1 MCKDA
6 YIRSAA
12 ALVLGLAL
20 AAPLAASGDDQ
31 PKQETTV
38 MYLGKTPITG
48 DRNIFLTLQ
57 SIKVAL
63 KRPVSST
70 ASEADKVVCR
80 INKSMADALTY
91 LDCDTN
97 RRLTQQRDAAQ
108 MAYLQAVG
116 RAGKPASQAGFDANT
131 QMAQDSRVVFESLID
146 DQPNHRLHIPVN
158 EGALRK
164 LLDSL
169 PMPPDGQDTNPA
181 DAPADDGSDATPAPA
196 AATNHG

>member
-1 MCKDA
+1 MARDNT
-6 YIRSAA
+6 IRYAA
-12 ALVLGLAL
+12 ALVLGLML
-20 AAPLAASGDDQ
+20 AAPLAAAGDDQ

-63 KRPVSST
+63 KRPVSTT

-80 INKSMADALTY
+80 INKSMSDALTY

-108 MAYLQAVG
+108 LAYVQAVG

-131 QMAQDSRVVFESLID
+131 QLMQDTTVVFENLID
-146 DQPNHRLHIPVN
+146 NQPNHRLHIPVN

-169 PMPPDGQDTNPA
+169 PMPPDGKDTDAA
-181 DAPADDGSDATPAPA
+181 DAPADDGSGTTLAPA
-196 AATNHG
+196 ASTHG

>member
-1 MCKDA
+1 MTRAKF
-6 YIRSAA
+6 IRSTATLA
-12 ALVLGLAL
+12 LGLVL
-20 AAPLAASGDDQ
+20 AAPLMPAAGDDQ
-31 PKQETTV
+31 KQETTV

-63 KRPVSST
+63 KRPLSPT

-80 INKSMADALTY
+80 INHSMSEALDY

-97 RRLTQQRDAAQ
+97 RNLTQQRDAVHL
-108 MAYLQAVG
+108 AYLKAVG

-131 QMAQDSRVVFESLID
+131 QLAQDSRVVFESLIN

-158 EGALRK
+158 AGALRK

-169 PMPPDGQDTNPA
+169 PMPPDGQDTDAA
-181 DAPADDGSDATPAPA
+181 DAPSDDGATAAPS
-196 AATNHG
+196 AATSN

>member
-6 YIRSAA
+6 YIRSTA
-12 ALVLGLAL
+12 ALVLGLVL
-20 AAPLAASGDDQ
+20 AAPLSASGDDQ

-63 KRPVSST
+63 KRPVSSS

-108 MAYLQAVG
+108 LAYVQAVG

-146 DQPNHRLHIPVN
+146 NQPNHRLHIPVN

-169 PMPPDGQDTNPA
+169 PMPPGGADTNPA
-181 DAPADDGSDATPAPA
+181 DAPADDGTDATPVPS
-196 AATNHG
+196 AATHD

>member
-1 MCKDA
+1 MARDNTIFNA
-6 YIRSAA
+6 S
-12 ALVLGLAL
+12 ALVLSLML
-20 AAPLAASGDDQ
+20 AAPIAAAGDDQ

-63 KRPVSST
+63 KRPISTT

-80 INKSMADALTY
+80 INKSISDALTY

-97 RRLTQQRDAAQ
+97 RRLIQQRDAAQ
-108 MAYLQAVG
+108 LAYMQAVG
-116 RAGKPASQAGFDANT
+116 RAGKPASQADFDANT
-131 QMAQDSRVVFESLID
+131 QLMQDTTVVFENLID
-146 DQPNHRLHIPVN
+146 NQPYHHLHIPVN

-169 PMPPDGQDTNPA
+169 PMPPDGHDTDAA
-181 DAPADDGSDATPAPA
+181 DAPADDGSVATPAPA
-196 AATNHG
+196 ASTHG